1 MLWKAFLHSLSVN
14 VAILELE
21 TTWVRQ
27 AIEIRLK
34 DTKDTTLEYAMMV
47 RVEKGLLNSSAADDG
62 SESGSAA
69 ATGLRGGRKHIARKC
84 GSLDSIKKVASSS

>member
-34 DTKDTTLEYAMMV
+34 DTKDTSFEYAMMV
-47 RVEKGLLNSSAADDG
+47 RVEKGLL
-62 SESGSAA
+62 
-69 ATGLRGGRKHIARKC
+69 
-84 GSLDSIKKVASSS
+84 SSSRR